1 MNSLQSND
9 FHFQVKFS
17 AKLKP
22 EEKVTFHLRYEE
34 LLQRSEQGKYS
45 YVVNIQPQKRKIKD
59 FRLNVDI
66 DESLPIKEISVLRA
80 KDKDAAK
87 FQAEDITKQSLT
99 SSGKSA
105 QIQTNATNNKQ
116 DWKFFINYDVK
127 RPQDGN
133 DVQISGGRFV
143 HYFAPDNIPSIAKV
157 TYIRL
162 AIISCP
168 LVELRIICLLPFSG
182 LWFHRRNSN
191 V

>member
-1 MNSLQSND
+1 M
-9 FHFQVKFS
+9 
-17 AKLKP
+17 
-22 EEKVTFHLRYEE
+22 
-34 LLQRSEQGKYS
+34 LQRSEQGKYS
-45 YVVNIQPQKRKIKD
+45 YVVNIQPQKKKIKD
-59 FRLNVDI
+59 FKLNVDI
-66 DESLPIKEISVLRA
+66 NESLPLEKISILRA

-87 FQAEDITKQSLT
+87 FQAEDITENTLT
-99 SSGKSA
+99 SNFSSA
-105 QIQTNATNNKQ
+105 KIQTNASYTDQ

-127 RPQDGN
+127 RPDDGN
-133 DVQISGGRFV
+133 DIQIGGGRFV
-143 HYFAPDNIPSIAKV
+143 HYFAPDNIPSIPKV